1 MIYYDPYG
9 ALQLMLDEGK
19 ITFTEF
25 IKLMNDLNAENRAEE
40 YARLQKEF
48 REIEAKKNGGKGL
61 LAFVPFKKS

>member
-9 ALQLMLDEGK
+9 EIFESYKGGF
-19 ITFTEF
+19 ITFEEF
-25 IKLMNDLNAENRAEE
+25 IVKMNDLNAENRAEE